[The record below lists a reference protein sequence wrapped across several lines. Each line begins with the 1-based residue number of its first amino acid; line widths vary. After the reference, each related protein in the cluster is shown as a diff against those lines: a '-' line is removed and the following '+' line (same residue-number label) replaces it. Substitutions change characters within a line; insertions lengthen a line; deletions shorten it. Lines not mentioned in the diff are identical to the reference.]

1 MAQRSFS
8 TNARELYFLSSCASS
23 PTQAIAESA
32 PPWRPP
38 GAAIGSSRLSSAM
51 NCISSSSCRR
61 DGSSSAPLRG
71 STDAEGWQRIGRI
84 SIARR
89 SHSCTSL
96 QSVSCSENF
105 AIPHEV
111 SGQTLRAEI
120 NEKQARSI
128 KYQLTIAKL
137 PLAKDLEDFE
147 FANTPINETLVKDL
161 AGGGFIAHARW
172 AGASVGN
179 KSHRARHRASRTSN
193 PPAKVP
199 GASQIVATLRPYL
212 SIFPVRRVDAVTSN
226 SAIDKFRL
234 GTKFNT
240 RVGVEQTI
248 DVENE

>member
-8 TNARELYFLSSCASS
+8 TNARDLYFLSSCASS

-111 SGQTLRAEI
+111 SGQTLIRVVAMPQPALRPDLIHRPGDGTSLREGWCRDPPETSELLLSCRGAAAAARLIRVESFGVEPHAMQDQPRACARAPPWPCFMPARLAI
-120 NEKQARSI
+120 RIAQLLSARS
-128 KYQLTIAKL
+128 
-137 PLAKDLEDFE
+137 P
-147 FANTPINETLVKDL
+147 
-161 AGGGFIAHARW
+161 
-172 AGASVGN
+172 
-179 KSHRARHRASRTSN
+179 
-193 PPAKVP
+193 
-199 GASQIVATLRPYL
+199 
-212 SIFPVRRVDAVTSN
+212 
-226 SAIDKFRL
+226 
-234 GTKFNT
+234 
-240 RVGVEQTI
+240 
-248 DVENE
+248 

>member
-8 TNARELYFLSSCASS
+8 TNARDLYFLSSCASS

-111 SGQTLRAEI
+111 SGQTLRVLVLPKLRTQIRTTSCFGFSPAAK
-120 NEKQARSI
+120 NSGRRSR
-128 KYQLTIAKL
+128 
-137 PLAKDLEDFE
+137 
-147 FANTPINETLVKDL
+147 
-161 AGGGFIAHARW
+161 GCC
-172 AGASVGN
+172 ASSCL
-179 KSHRARHRASRTSN
+179 KPASS
-193 PPAKVP
+193 
-199 GASQIVATLRPYL
+199 VATVAL
-212 SIFPVRRVDAVTSN
+212 
-226 SAIDKFRL
+226 
-234 GTKFNT
+234 
-240 RVGVEQTI
+240 
-248 DVENE
+248 

>member
-111 SGQTLRAEI
+111 SGQTVINNSVLASVRVWLLPQKQRIFAGVQWAIFCCGVNPQPCVLLSPFEKRNSTVKRPRAI
-120 NEKQARSI
+120 WRLLANWKRMMLVQ
-128 KYQLTIAKL
+128 L
-137 PLAKDLEDFE
+137 PL
-147 FANTPINETLVKDL
+147 
-161 AGGGFIAHARW
+161 
-172 AGASVGN
+172 
-179 KSHRARHRASRTSN
+179 SRR
-193 PPAKVP
+193 
-199 GASQIVATLRPYL
+199 I
-212 SIFPVRRVDAVTSN
+212 
-226 SAIDKFRL
+226 
-234 GTKFNT
+234 
-240 RVGVEQTI
+240 
-248 DVENE
+248 